1 MSNFETYLIFLR
13 GINVGGH
20 KKVPMGELKSC
31 LETTGY
37 QDVKT
42 VLNSGNVFAKSMLK
56 STEEVEAQLTHLLEE
71 TFGFHIPV
79 IARKATAIKTLM
91 ESNPFSEITLTEDIR
106 RYISFLK
113 QPLDKTILELPYTT
127 VDNSFE
133 ILYFTG
139 SEVISVLNVSKIK
152 STDAMQ
158 VLEKTFGKNMTT
170 RNWNTLERLEKWL

>member
-56 STEEVEAQLTHLLEE
+56 STKEVEAQLTHLLEE

-91 ESNPFSEITLTEDIR
+91 ESNPFSEITLTQDIR

-113 QPLDKTILELPYTT
+113 QPLDKTILELPYPT
-127 VDNSFE
+127 NISGFK
-133 ILYFTG
+133 ILGFTG
-139 SEVISVLNVSKIK
+139 SEVISILNVSKTK
-152 STDAMQ
+152 SVDAMR
-158 VLEKTFGKNMTT
+158 VLEQNFGKKITT
-170 RNWNTLERLEKWL
+170 RNWNTLEKLEKWW